1 MRILRAS
8 DYRRMP
14 WKNGKGETVEIAV
27 FPETATVDDFDWRI
41 SMATVAEDGPFSV
54 FPDIDRTLSVLTGD
68 GIELSV
74 AGQPDHVL
82 RPQTAPHAFPADA
95 VTSAKLLSGPI
106 TDLNVMTRR
115 GRFTHSV
122 TLLPTGRSAVRS
134 DSSALTLVLVTSDVL
149 LKDGTLLAAYDAI
162 LLHPGDSDVEF
173 HLTVT
178 ATTFLVRIASRQKA
192 SVSLQV

>member
-1 MRILRAS
+1 MRILPAS
-8 DYRRMP
+8 DHKRMP

-27 FPETATVDDFDWRI
+27 FPEAASVDDFDWRI

-54 FPDIDRTLSVLTGD
+54 FADIDRTLSILTGE

-74 AGQPDHVL
+74 EGEPDRVL
-82 RPQTAPHAFPADA
+82 RPDTPPHAFPADA
-95 VTSAKLLSGPI
+95 VTSARLLSGPI

-115 GRFTHSV
+115 GKFIHGVTMLSV
-122 TLLPTGRSAVRS
+122 SQRVITSNGS
-134 DSSALTLVLVTSDVL
+134 DVTLVLPTSDLV
-149 LKDGTLLAAYDAI
+149 LKDGTLLGAYDAI

>member
-8 DYRRMP
+8 DHKRMP

-27 FPETATVDDFDWRI
+27 FPEAATVDDFDWRI

-54 FPDIDRTLSVLTGD
+54 FADIDRTLSILTGD

-74 AGQPDHVL
+74 EGEPDRVL
-82 RPQTAPHAFPADA
+82 RLDTPPHAFPADA
-95 VTSAKLLSGPI
+95 VTSARLLSGPI

-115 GRFTHSV
+115 GKFIHGVTMLSV
-122 TLLPTGRSAVRS
+122 SQRVITSNGS
-134 DSSALTLVLVTSDVL
+134 DVTLVLPTSDLV
-149 LKDGTLLAAYDAI
+149 LKDGTLLGAYDAI
-162 LLHPGDSDVEF
+162 LLHPGDSEIE
-173 HLTVT
+173 LSQ
-178 ATTFLVRIASRQKA
+178 APSSRTFLVRIASRQKA

>member
-8 DYRRMP
+8 DHKRMP

-27 FPETATVDDFDWRI
+27 FPDTATVDDFDWRI

-54 FPDIDRTLSVLTGD
+54 FADIDRTLSVLTGD

-74 AGQPDHVL
+74 AGEPDHIL
-82 RPQTAPHAFPADA
+82 RTETVPHTFPADA
-95 VTSAKLLSGPI
+95 VTGASLLSGPI

-115 GRFTHSV
+115 GTFTHSV
-122 TLLPTGRSAVRS
+122 TLLPADRCVVTTDGS
-134 DSSALTLVLVTSDVL
+134 DLILVLVTSDVV
-149 LKDGTLLAAYDAI
+149 LKDGTSLGAHDAI
-162 LLHPGDSDVEF
+162 LLDPGDSEIEF
-173 HLTVT
+173 DRPPTS
-178 ATTFLVRIASRQKA
+178 TTFLVRIAPRQKA